1 MNASLKNNCLVLIFL
16 NKSNSV
22 ATGNHAEVFY
32 LRPKTSIFFVFILV
46 KKNSIE
52 L

>member
-32 LRPKTSIFFVFILV
+32 LRPKTFFVFILV